1 MVPRVY
7 IFYTCVTYSN
17 SLFFKP
23 CFSVRDIVVNLK
35 ELKSMDFVFY
45 FQFLWVKKIL
55 LFLNEKY
62 FVLK

>member
-7 IFYTCVTYSN
+7 IFYTCVTYSF
-17 SLFFKP
+17 FFKP

-45 FQFLWVKKIL
+45 FQFCG
-55 LFLNEKY
+55 
-62 FVLK
+62 

>member
-17 SLFFKP
+17 SFFFKP
-23 CFSVRDIVVNLK
+23 CFSVRDIVVNLM

-45 FQFLWVKKIL
+45 FQFCG
-55 LFLNEKY
+55 
-62 FVLK
+62 

>member
-17 SLFFKP
+17 SFFFKP
-23 CFSVRDIVVNLK
+23 CFSVRDIGIKINGFCFLFPV
-35 ELKSMDFVFY
+35 
-45 FQFLWVKKIL
+45 LWVKKIL

-62 FVLK
+62 FVLP